1 MRRFVD
7 YAADFMPAR
16 IHPSSVVAEKAEI
29 GDGTQI
35 WLFCQVREN
44 VRIGPGCILGK
55 GVYVDSGVTIGK
67 NVKIQ
72 NNVSVFAG
80 VTIEDGVF
88 VGPHVCFT
96 NDKVPRAVNPDMTL
110 KGADDWAVA
119 STLVKAGA
127 SLGANST
134 IVCGTTVGRWS
145 MVAAG
150 SVVTK
155 DVPDHALV
163 LGNPAKVVG
172 FVCVCGQRVTL
183 DEASVTAK
191 CACGKE
197 LVRDGA
203 GLRVA

>member
-1 MRRFVD
+1 
-7 YAADFMPAR
+7 MPAR
-16 IHPSSVVAEKAEI
+16 IHPSSVVAEMAEI
-29 GDGTQI
+29 GEGTQI

-55 GVYVDSGVTIGK
+55 GVYVDTGVTIGR

-72 NNVSVFAG
+72 NNVSIFAG

-96 NDKVPRAVNPDMTL
+96 NDKVPRAVNADMTA
-110 KGADDWAVA
+110 KGADDWEITN
-119 STLVKAGA
+119 TLVKAGA
-127 SLGANST
+127 ALGANST
-134 IVCGTTVGRWS
+134 IVCGTTVGKWS

-172 FVCVCGQRVTL
+172 FVCACGKRVTL
-183 DEASVTAK
+183 TGDTAT
-191 CACGKE
+191 CACGTK
-197 LVRDGA
+197 LVKAGA
-203 GLRVA
+203 GLRLA